1 MIHIQLEDS
10 SISHYAV
17 GKSGTT
23 GETLLQ
29 LGDSH
34 GEQVR
39 VCLTDKEALDI
50 AMELILKVREKNVER

>member
-1 MIHIQLEDS
+1 MIHIRLEDS
-10 SISHYAV
+10 PNSHYSV
-17 GKSGTT
+17 GKSGMT
-23 GETLLQ
+23 GKTLLQ
-29 LGDSH
+29 LSDSH